1 LAVSDLRCLPPQTG
15 FTIAPTATEFPDDK
29 SSFAF
34 LSLGIHD
41 SSVTDRDWH
50 GWYWNVL
57 PVFMIG
63 LTVRFAGFGVINAF
77 NRAEQA
83 KKSIWFQLR
92 YKGSFTLYGSVLLF
106 LLCFV
111 GLFGLCCWLILR
123 QM

>member
-1 LAVSDLRCLPPQTG
+1 LAVSDLKCLPPQTG
-15 FTIAPTATEFPDDK
+15 FTIGSNATSFPDDK

-41 SSVTDRDWH
+41 SSVIDSDSN

-57 PVFMIG
+57 PAFMIG

-83 KKSIWFQLR
+83 KKSFWFELR
-92 YKGSFTLYGSVLLF
+92 YKGSLMLYGSVVVFF
-106 LLCFV
+106 LCLA
-111 GLFGLCCWLILR
+111 GLCGVCTWLIFR
-123 QM
+123 QT